1 MQYLKH
7 QTQPCPVSCVCTS
20 IAILAGRP
28 AAEIVEKYHRGYRDG
43 SVSVRTMLT
52 ELGIPFATFDS
63 LDGGVMDQVGA
74 YLVTVPSLN
83 ITGGTHQIVIEITE
97 DDYHVIDPVQGRAG
111 RRYYTARGRALGD
124 LEHELASFTLDA
136 FVPVE
141 YFAQRAQA

>member
-1 MQYLKH
+1 
-7 QTQPCPVSCVCTS
+7 
-20 IAILAGRP
+20 
-28 AAEIVEKYHRGYRDG
+28 
-43 SVSVRTMLT
+43 
-52 ELGIPFATFDS
+52 
-63 LDGGVMDQVGA
+63 MDQVGA